1 MNTEMHKDL
10 PVILATSFDN
20 WVAWLKA
27 NGHKENGVWV
37 KLSKKGS
44 GVQSVT
50 YEEAREGAIMYG
62 WIDGL
67 INAYDEKVYVT
78 RFTPRRPKGLW
89 SKINRT
95 IAEQLIKE
103 GRMTPTGL
111 ATVEAAQADGRWEA
125 AYDSPSAIKIPK
137 DFEVA
142 LGYSPKAQAF
152 FESVSKTNRY
162 AILYRIHTAHK
173 PETRAVRIAG
183 IIKMLEAGE
192 VFHPKSKA
200 E

>member
-1 MNTEMHKDL
+1 MKSEMHKDL
-10 PVILATSFDN
+10 PVILPVTFDD

-27 NGHKENGVWV
+27 NGQRENGVWV

-62 WIDGL
+62 WIDGM
-67 INAYDEKVYVT
+67 INAYDEKVYLT

-95 IAEQLIKE
+95 IAEGLIEE
-103 GRMTPTGL
+103 GRMTPAGL
-111 ATVEAAQADGRWEA
+111 AAVEAARADGRWEV
-125 AYDSPSAIKIPK
+125 AYDSPSAIRIPQ
-137 DFEVA
+137 DFQMA
-142 LGYSPKAQAF
+142 LGKSPTAQAF
-152 FESVSKTNRY
+152 FEGINKANRY

-173 PETRAVRIAG
+173 PETRASRITA
-183 IIKMLEAGE
+183 IIKMLEAGK
-192 VFHPKSKA
+192 VFHPDG
-200 E
+200 